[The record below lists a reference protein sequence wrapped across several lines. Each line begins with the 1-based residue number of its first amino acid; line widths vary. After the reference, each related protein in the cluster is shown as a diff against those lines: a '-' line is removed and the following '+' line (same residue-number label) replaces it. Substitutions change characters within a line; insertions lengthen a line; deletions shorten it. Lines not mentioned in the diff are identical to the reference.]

1 MAQTL
6 RDYATPLQAT
16 YLDAVEAHGS
26 QRAAE
31 RALGLANDTIGSAM
45 RRLSASQESPNFC

>member
-31 RALGLANDTIGSAM
+31 R
-45 RRLSASQESPNFC
+45 RKC